1 MEQESDQMPIAFSLS
16 MIEDIHA
23 MNAFAGMTDEQRR
36 DIIDEARSVKSKDE
50 MEQLIEK
57 IGTFPL

>member
-16 MIEDIHA
+16 MIENICA
-23 MNAFAGMTDEQRR
+23 MNAFAGMTEEQRR
-36 DIIDEARSVKSKDE
+36 DVINEARNVKSKDE
-50 MEQLIEK
+50 MEQLVEK